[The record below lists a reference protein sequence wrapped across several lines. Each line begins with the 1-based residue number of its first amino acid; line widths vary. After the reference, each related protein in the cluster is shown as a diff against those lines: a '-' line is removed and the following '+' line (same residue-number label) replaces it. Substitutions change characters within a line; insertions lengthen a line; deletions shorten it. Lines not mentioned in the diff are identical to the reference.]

1 MKVGDLVRSKAVWD
15 YHGIVVHIA
24 GVETMGGYSKHV
36 TVLWKDGLNDI
47 HSMCYL
53 EVISESD

>member
-15 YHGIVVHIA
+15 YHGIVVDIA